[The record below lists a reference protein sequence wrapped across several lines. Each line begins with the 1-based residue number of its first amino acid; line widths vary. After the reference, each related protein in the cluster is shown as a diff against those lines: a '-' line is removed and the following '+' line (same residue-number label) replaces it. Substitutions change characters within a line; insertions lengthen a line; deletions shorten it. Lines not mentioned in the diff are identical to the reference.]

1 MRLSPIPCLL
11 ALLAILSLG
20 ACETTGIQVEPASE
34 PGSSTGPET
43 IQPPREPEPEPEPEP
58 PPPCIPTH
66 DRRCVSAEDFQ
77 AETES
82 LAAEY
87 RKHVNFKNQWGLS
100 HAKADYAYGHLS
112 QIEGEDAAPG
122 AGVTIGFI
130 DSGIYQLHPDFEG
143 KTITEHLLLGAQ
155 NETGHRFSHGTAVAS
170 VAAAI
175 RSGHEYSA
183 HGVAWGADI
192 AMFAIPT
199 GSAGDRPY
207 RPISLQGLAGQ
218 DPVWAGV
225 FNVVLVPR
233 PEVPEVDILNLSVG
247 HSGII
252 DSYTEEDLRAN
263 LGQAIA
269 RMAQADAEEKI
280 ILVWA
285 AGNAHGRRC
294 VPTTE
299 HCENDGESYA
309 INAVSVEVLPGL
321 VARIEEL
328 QGHSIAVVA
337 LRPDGAIAGFS
348 NRCGIAAEFCIAAPG
363 EGMRV
368 AYFGPHEDT
377 GAPAEGYGFN
387 YRGTSFAAPMV
398 AGGLAVMKQLFRDQL
413 SNTEL
418 VTRLFETADDEGV
431 YADRAVYGHGAMDL
445 RAATW
450 PVGVLDVPVESDRA
464 DGAGAS
470 LLGTR
475 LQAGAA
481 FGDGLARS
489 LAGTEIAA
497 FDDLGAPFWFDL
509 GDFTAGA
516 AARSMAADVHEPP
529 APAWSRSEDAV
540 QWRIGYREPPGDGGD
555 GHLALADRAVTLTLA
570 DRHALRGTV
579 FTTEGAAGQPP
590 TSGAAVTWRPAG
602 SPLGLHAGWVH
613 ERETLLGS
621 SADGA
626 FGALSADAAFVGV
639 EADAKLGGWRIGAD
653 VEVGTVNSAA
663 REGIVTAVSPLTTT
677 AFTLHASTAFAGDGS
692 LRLSVSQPLR
702 VERGSAALS
711 VPAGRTKAG
720 AVVRSPLAAELAP
733 SGRQIDVSARWQQ
746 PLSVGEVS
754 LGAVVTHQPG
764 HRAAADPELMF
775 LSGWRW
781 SY

>member
-1 MRLSPIPCLL
+1 MRVSPIPCLL
-11 ALLAILSLG
+11 ALLAMLSLG
-20 ACETTGIQVEPASE
+20 ACGTTGVQVEPASE
-34 PGSSTGPET
+34 PGSATGPET
-43 IQPPREPEPEPEPEP
+43 MQPPPEPEPEPEPEP

-66 DRRCVSAEDFQ
+66 DGSCVSQEDFQ

-87 RKHVNFKNQWGLS
+87 REHVNFGNQWGLS

-112 QIEGEDAAPG
+112 QIKGKDAAPG

-130 DSGIYQLHPDFEG
+130 DSGIDQGHPAFKG
-143 KTITEHLLLGAQ
+143 KRITEHPLLMAPD
-155 NETGHRFSHGTAVAS
+155 ETGHRFSHGTAVAS

-175 RSGHEYSA
+175 RSQRDHSA

-207 RPISLQGLAGQ
+207 APISLQGLAGE
-218 DPVWAGV
+218 DLVWEGLFNRV
-225 FNVVLVPR
+225 FVPR
-233 PEVPEVDILNLSVG
+233 PGVPDVDILNLSVG
-247 HSGII
+247 YSGII
-252 DSYTEEDLRAN
+252 DSYSEQDLRAYF
-263 LGQAIA
+263 GRAIA
-269 RMAQADAEEKI
+269 TMAQADAEEKT

-294 VPTTE
+294 VATTD
-299 HCENDGESYA
+299 HCEDDGEKDA

-337 LRPDGAIAGFS
+337 LRPDGAIADFS
-348 NRCGIAAEFCIAAPG
+348 NRCGIAADSCIAAPG
-363 EGMRV
+363 AGIRV
-368 AYFGPHEDT
+368 AYFGPHPDT
-377 GAPAEGYGFN
+377 GAPARGWNTGG
-387 YRGTSFAAPMV
+387 GTSYAAPFV

-418 VTRLFETADDEGV
+418 VTRLFETADDQDI

-464 DGAGAS
+464 DGAGAA

-481 FGDGLARS
+481 VGDGLARS

-516 AARSMAADVHEPP
+516 AARSMAADVNESP
-529 APAWSRSEDAV
+529 APAWSRTGDAV
-540 QWRIGYREPPGDGGD
+540 HWRIGYREPPGDGGD

-579 FTTEGAAGQPP
+579 FTTEGAAAQPP
-590 TSGAAVTWRPAG
+590 ASGAALTWRPAG

-626 FGALSADAAFVGV
+626 FGALSADAASVGV

-653 VEVGTVNSAA
+653 AEVGTVHSSP
-663 REGIVTAVSPLTTT
+663 RGGIVTGVSPLTTT

-702 VERGSAALS
+702 VERGSVALS

-720 AVVRSPLAAELAP
+720 EVVRSPRAAGLAP
-733 SGRQIDVSARWQQ
+733 SGRQVDVAAQWQQ
-746 PLSVGEVS
+746 PLSIGEVS

-781 SY
+781 AY

>member
-1 MRLSPIPCLL
+1 MSLSPIPCLL
-11 ALLAILSLG
+11 ALIAILSLG
-20 ACETTGIQVEPASE
+20 ACGSTGMMRVEPASE
-34 PGSSTGPET
+34 PGAATGPGT
-43 IQPPREPEPEPEPEP
+43 MQPPPEPEPEPEPEP

-66 DRRCVSAEDFQ
+66 DGSCISAEDFQ

-82 LAAEY
+82 LATEY
-87 RKHVNFKNQWGLS
+87 GEHVNFENQWGLG
-100 HAKADYAYGHLS
+100 HVKADYAYGHLR
-112 QIEGEDAAPG
+112 QIMGEDVAPG

-130 DSGIYQLHPDFEG
+130 DSGIDQGHPDFDG
-143 KTITEHLLLGAQ
+143 KKIAEYFLPGARDE
-155 NETGHRFSHGTAVAS
+155 NGFRSSHGTAVAS
-170 VAAAI
+170 VAAAR
-175 RSGHEYSA
+175 RSLHHYSA
-183 HGVAWGADI
+183 HGVAWAADI
-192 AMFAIPT
+192 AMFAIPV
-199 GSAGDRPY
+199 GSGGGPY
-207 RPISLQGLAGQ
+207 VPIPMHGLAAH
-218 DPVWAGV
+218 DPRIADW
-225 FNVVLVPR
+225 FNVALVPR
-233 PEVPEVDILNLSVG
+233 PGAHIDILNLSIG
-247 HSGII
+247 LSGVI
-252 DSYTEEDLRAN
+252 DSYSEQDLRSN
-263 LGQAIA
+263 FWQAIA
-269 RMAQADAEEKI
+269 AMAQADAEEKT

-285 AGNAHGRRC
+285 AGNAHGDPC
-294 VPTTE
+294 FAFSD
-299 HCENDGESYA
+299 HCENGK

-321 VARIEEL
+321 VARIAEL

-337 LRPDGAIAGFS
+337 LRPDGTIADFS
-348 NRCGIAAEFCIAAPG
+348 NRCGIAADYCIAAPG

-368 AYFGPHEDT
+368 AYFGPHEVT
-377 GAPAEGYGFN
+377 GAPARGYGFN
-387 YRGTSFAAPMV
+387 FRGTSFAAPMV

-481 FGDGLARS
+481 FGDGLERS
-489 LAGTEIAA
+489 MAGTEIAA

-516 AARSMAADVHEPP
+516 AARSMAADVHESP
-529 APAWSRSEDAV
+529 APAWSRTGEAV
-540 QWRIGYREPPGDGGD
+540 RWRLGYREPPGDGGD
-555 GHLALADRAVTLTLA
+555 GHLALVDRAVTLTLA

-579 FTTEGAAGQPP
+579 FTTEGAEQPP
-590 TSGAAVTWRPAG
+590 ASGAAVAWRPAG

-639 EADAKLGGWRIGAD
+639 EADAELGGWRIGAD
-653 VEVGTVNSAA
+653 AEVGTVNSAA
-663 REGIVTAVSPLTTT
+663 RGGIVTGVSPLTTT

-702 VERGSAALS
+702 VERGSVALS

-754 LGAVVTHQPG
+754 LGAIVTHQPG

-781 SY
+781 AY

>member
-11 ALLAILSLG
+11 PLIAMLSLG
-20 ACETTGIQVEPASE
+20 ACGSTGMMRVEPASE
-34 PGSSTGPET
+34 PGASTGPQPA
-43 IQPPREPEPEPEPEP
+43 QPPPEPEPEPEP
-58 PPPCIPTH
+58 APPVHCIPIH
-66 DRRCVSAEDFQ
+66 DESCVSAEDFQ
-77 AETES
+77 TATEP

-87 RKHVNFKNQWGLS
+87 RAHVNFKTQWGLG
-100 HAKADYAYGHLS
+100 HVKADYAYGHLS
-112 QIEGEDAAPG
+112 QIKGADVEPG

-130 DSGIYQLHPDFEG
+130 DSGIDQHHPDFAG
-143 KTITEHLLLGAQ
+143 KKISEHFLPGATD
-155 NETGHRFSHGTAVAS
+155 ETGFQFSHGTAVAS

-175 RSGHEYSA
+175 RSLHHYSA

-192 AMFAIPT
+192 AMFAIPI
-199 GSAGDRPY
+199 GSGGGPY
-207 RPISLQGLAGQ
+207 VPITMQGLAAFGPEIAHWF
-218 DPVWAGV
+218 DVA
-225 FNVVLVPR
+225 LVPR
-233 PEVPEVDILNLSVG
+233 PGMPDVDVLNLSFG
-247 HSGII
+247 ASGVI
-252 DSYTEEDLRAN
+252 DSYSEQGLRSN
-263 LGQAIA
+263 FGQAIA
-269 RMAQADAEEKI
+269 AMAQADAEEKT

-285 AGNAHGRRC
+285 AGNAHGDPC
-294 VPTTE
+294 LAATD
-299 HCENDGESYA
+299 HCENGR

-328 QGHSIAVVA
+328 RGHSIAVVA
-337 LRPDGAIAGFS
+337 LRPSDGGIADFS
-348 NRCGIAAEFCIAAPG
+348 NRCGIAADFCIAAPG

-368 AYFGPHEDT
+368 AYFGPHEVT
-377 GAPAEGYGFN
+377 GAPAYGHGFN

-418 VTRLFETADDEGV
+418 VTRLFETADDQGV

-450 PVGVLDVPVESDRA
+450 PVGVLDVPVESERS
-464 DGAGAS
+464 DGAGAA

-481 FGDGLARS
+481 FGDGIERS

-529 APAWSRSEDAV
+529 APAWSRSGEGV
-540 QWRIGYREPPGDGGD
+540 HWRVGYREPPGEGGD
-555 GHLALADRAVTLTLA
+555 GHVALAARAVTLTLS
-570 DRHALRGTV
+570 DRNALSGTA

-590 TSGAAVTWRPAG
+590 ASGAVVTWRPAE
-602 SPLGLHAGWVH
+602 SPLGLHAGWMH

-626 FGALSADAAFVGV
+626 FGALSADAAFVGI
-639 EADAKLGGWRIGAD
+639 EADAELGGWRLGAD
-653 VEVGTVNSAA
+653 AEVGVVHSTPSG
-663 REGIVTAVSPLTTT
+663 GIVSGVSPLTTT

-692 LRLSVSQPLR
+692 ILLSVSQPLR

-720 AVVRSPLAAELAP
+720 TVVRSPLAARLAP
-733 SGRQIDVSARWQQ
+733 SGRQIDVSAQWQQ

-754 LGAVVTHQPG
+754 VGAVVTHQPG
-764 HRAAADPELMF
+764 HRSAADPELHF

-781 SY
+781 AY

>member
-1 MRLSPIPCLL
+1 M
-11 ALLAILSLG
+11 
-20 ACETTGIQVEPASE
+20 
-34 PGSSTGPET
+34 
-43 IQPPREPEPEPEPEP
+43 
-58 PPPCIPTH
+58 
-66 DRRCVSAEDFQ
+66 F
-77 AETES
+77 
-82 LAAEY
+82 
-87 RKHVNFKNQWGLS
+87 NF
-100 HAKADYAYGHLS
+100 A
-112 QIEGEDAAPG
+112 
-122 AGVTIGFI
+122 
-130 DSGIYQLHPDFEG
+130 
-143 KTITEHLLLGAQ
+143 
-155 NETGHRFSHGTAVAS
+155 
-170 VAAAI
+170 
-175 RSGHEYSA
+175 
-183 HGVAWGADI
+183 
-192 AMFAIPT
+192 
-199 GSAGDRPY
+199 
-207 RPISLQGLAGQ
+207 
-218 DPVWAGV
+218 
-225 FNVVLVPR
+225 LVPR
-233 PEVPEVDILNLSVG
+233 PGVPRVDILNLSVG

-263 LGQAIA
+263 LGRAIA
-269 RMAQADAEEKI
+269 AMAQTDAEEKT

-294 VPTTE
+294 IAPTE
-299 HCENDGESYA
+299 HCENDGEGGS
-309 INAVSVEVLPGL
+309 INAVSVEVMPGL

-337 LRPDGAIAGFS
+337 LRQDGEIAGFS
-348 NRCGIAAEFCIAAPG
+348 NRCGIAADFCIAAPG
-363 EGMRV
+363 ERIRV
-368 AYFGPHEDT
+368 AYLGPHPDT
-377 GAPAEGYGFN
+377 GLPARGWDTV
-387 YRGTSFAAPMV
+387 RGTSFAAPMV

-418 VTRLFETADDEGV
+418 VTRLFETAEDEGV

-450 PVGVLDVPVESDRA
+450 PVGVLDVPVESERA
-464 DGAGAS
+464 DGAGAA

-481 FGDGLARS
+481 FGDGLERS

-529 APAWSRSEDAV
+529 APAWSRSGEGV
-540 QWRIGYREPPGDGGD
+540 HWRVGYREPPGEGGD
-555 GHLALADRAVTLTLA
+555 GHVALAARAVTLTLS
-570 DRHALRGTV
+570 DRNALSGTA

-590 TSGAAVTWRPAG
+590 ASGAVVTWRPAE
-602 SPLGLHAGWVH
+602 SPLGLHAGWMH

-626 FGALSADAAFVGV
+626 FGALSADAAFVGI
-639 EADAKLGGWRIGAD
+639 EADAELGGWRLGAD
-653 VEVGTVNSAA
+653 AEVGVVHSTPSG
-663 REGIVTAVSPLTTT
+663 GIVNGVSPLTTT

-692 LRLSVSQPLR
+692 ILLSVSQPLR

-720 AVVRSPLAAELAP
+720 TVVRSPLAAGLAP
-733 SGRQIDVSARWQQ
+733 SGRQIDVSAQWQQ

-754 LGAVVTHQPG
+754 VGAVVTHQPG
-764 HRAAADPELMF
+764 HRSAADPELHF

-781 SY
+781 AY